1 MLIWDTGTYY
11 YLIQAFV
18 IGNSFP
24 HNISYFTPFADFGA
38 PSMSTLLLCPQCL
51 LQAVKM
57 LFFCCFIPD
66 RFTFFT
72 FASPKYL
79 VRQQVQSTQKKNVLS
94 KFQLAKQILQIAKHN
109 VCVYITYCSNIMAFC
124 DCSTCSTFGIH

>member
-38 PSMSTLLLCPQCL
+38 PSMFRLLLCPQCL

-57 LFFCCFIPD
+57 LFFAVLSQIALLFSLLLLINIQSVSK
-66 RFTFFT
+66 F
-72 FASPKYL
+72 SPHRKKY
-79 VRQQVQSTQKKNVLS
+79 VLS

-109 VCVYITYCSNIMAFC
+109 VCVYITNCSNIIASC